1 MNFMLFEK
9 KIFIKI
15 YCFFFIL
22 FNIVYGF
29 FSGRYCWLYEL
40 FLDFNYFKFYLS
52 VWLCKY
58 WKIYNFVVEYYDL
71 GFI

>member
-15 YCFFFIL
+15 YCFFFI
-22 FNIVYGF
+22 FFNMNIVYGF
-29 FSGRYCWLYEL
+29 FSGCYCWLYEF

-58 WKIYNFVVEYYDL
+58 
-71 GFI
+71 